1 MVVQNINSIFNH
13 SCKHRWFRAGLLRSV
28 TLSWKNL
35 VMLTTLLTAVTFLS
49 NCAVDPVTGRTGLML
64 MSENEEIQL
73 GTKTD
78 QEITKEYGLYDD
90 RVLTQ
95 YIADM
100 GHRLGAVSH
109 RPQLPYE
116 FKILDTSTVNAFAVP
131 GGFVYMTRG
140 ILAYLNSEA
149 ELACVMG
156 HEIGHITARHSAEQY
171 SRGQLAQIGLAAGMI
186 ISPTFARLG
195 DVAQLGVQ
203 MLFLRFSRDNEREAD
218 DLGVEYASR
227 AGYDAARM
235 GSFFETLERMHPD
248 SEKGGLPDWFSTHP
262 NPEDRIGA
270 VRRKAAEWRENLT
283 HSPYTVGEETY
294 LKRIDGLI
302 YGDDPREGY
311 VEDGVF
317 YHPVLRFQFPLPEKW
332 RLANTKDSLR
342 ITSPQNDAA
351 VIMGISSVKDSREA
365 AEIFVKKTGAEVYSS
380 GAERVNGMT
389 AFAVTCSIRAE
400 KGVLGIRA
408 YFIEKDGRVYELIGF
423 SAAGRFK
430 GYMPLF
436 ESSIGGFKGLS
447 DPKKLDARPE
457 RIRVVS
463 AKTSG
468 SLKQV
473 LTSLGVP
480 QGRASEIS
488 LLNGKHPEDM
498 VTAGTSIKI
507 IQR

>member
-1 MVVQNINSIFNH
+1 MWLRS
-13 SCKHRWFRAGLLRSV
+13 GLLQSV
-28 TLSWKNL
+28 ALSCNKMITLAI
-35 VMLTTLLTAVTFLS
+35 LLNVVSILS
-49 NCAVDPVTGRTGLML
+49 SCAVDPVTGRTGLML

-78 QEITKEYGLYDD
+78 REITKEYGLYNDG
-90 RVLTQ
+90 VLTQ
-95 YIADM
+95 YITGV
-100 GHRLGAVSH
+100 GHRLGELSH
-109 RPQLPYE
+109 RPQLPYD

-171 SRGQLAQIGLAAGMI
+171 SRAQLAQIGLVAGMI

-227 AGYDAARM
+227 AGYEAERM
-235 GSFFETLERMHPD
+235 ASFFETLEMMQPD
-248 SEKGGLPDWFSTHP
+248 SERGGLPEWFSTHP

-270 VRRKAAEWRENLT
+270 VRRKAAEWRENLA
-283 HSPYTVGEETY
+283 HSKYAVGEETY
-294 LKRIDGLI
+294 LKQIDGMI
-302 YGDDPREGY
+302 FGDDPREGY
-311 VEDGVF
+311 VDAGVF
-317 YHPVLRFQFPLPEKW
+317 YHPVLRFEFPLPEKW

-342 ITSPQNDAA
+342 ITAPKGDAA
-351 VIMGISSVKDSREA
+351 IIMGISEA
-365 AEIFVKKTGAEVYSS
+365 KEPPKAAQIFVTKTGAKVYGSDY
-380 GAERVNGMT
+380 ERVNGL
-389 AFAVTCSIRAE
+389 AAQAVTCSIRGE

-408 YFIEKDGRVYELIGF
+408 YFIEKDGRVYELIGL
-423 SAAGRFK
+423 STAEKFK
-430 GYMPLF
+430 SYVPFF
-436 ESSIGGFKGLS
+436 ESSMRGFRAIS
-447 DPKKLDARPE
+447 DPKKLDSRPE

-463 AKTSG
+463 VKTSG
-468 SLKQV
+468 NLRQV
-473 LTSLGVP
+473 LTSFGVP
-480 QGRASEIS
+480 QNRVGEIS
-488 LLNGKHPEDM
+488 LLNGRHPEDM
-498 VTAGTSIKI
+498 VKAGTSIKI